1 MRPRLARGVVALLVA
16 VAAVS
21 RPGPTFAGHGG
32 PIEGVAIDF
41 EGLHTVLDGAA
52 GPVCVVGGS
61 IHNASSQVVTV
72 RVRYRAVIGA
82 DNVAMAI
89 ARIIR
94 VAPGESRPFA
104 SSPFMGDHGAGVACA
119 ALRTVH
125 MVEAVADP
133 VGP

>member
-1 MRPRLARGVVALLVA
+1 VRARLACGVVALVA
-16 VAAVS
+16 VAAAS
-21 RPGPTFAGHGG
+21 RPGPTLASHGG

-41 EGLHTVLDGAA
+41 EGLRTVRDGAA
-52 GPVCVVGGS
+52 GSVCVVDGS

-72 RVRYRAVIGA
+72 QIRYRAVIGA
-82 DNVAMAI
+82 DDVAMAI

-94 VAPGESRPFA
+94 VTPGESRPFA
-104 SSPFMGDHGAGVACA
+104 SSPFVGDHGAGVGCA

-133 VGP
+133 VEP